1 MNRIDF
7 MSQLEKLLQDVSP
20 TEREEALQYYNDYF
34 DDAGAE
40 NEKDVIEALG
50 NPARVAENIKRDLQ
64 ENDAPRARAS
74 DRALVEYNKAGD
86 SARGQV
92 QPEHSG
98 SSKKEM
104 PAWAIVLLVILLV
117 FASPVLLGF
126 AAGAM
131 GMFIGLLVSWFAII
145 LSFGIAALSLFIVM
159 FVLLVVGVMCIPVDS
174 LAGVGLIGGGLVCGG
189 IGILLLML
197 TVAIGGVATPAI
209 CRGIAR
215 LFRKKRVEGKEN

>member
-64 ENDAPRARAS
+64 ENDVSHVRAS
-74 DRALVEYNKAGD
+74 DRAMVEYNKAGD
-86 SARGQV
+86 SAKGQAHSE
-92 QPEHSG
+92 QSG
-98 SSKKEM
+98 SGKKEM
-104 PAWAIVLLVILLV
+104 PAWAIVLLVVLLV

-126 AAGAM
+126 AASAM
-131 GMFIGLLVSWFAII
+131 GIFIGLLVSWFAIVF
-145 LSFGIAALSLFIVM
+145 SFGIAALSLFLVM
-159 FVLLVVGVMCIPVDS
+159 FVLLVVGIMCIPVDA
-174 LAGVGLIGGGLVCGG
+174 LAGVGLIGGGLVCGSV
-189 IGILLLML
+189 GILLLML

-209 CRGIAR
+209 CRGIAG